1 MKSTV
6 KVQPKLWIGFA
17 IWIGYVLAVLAVSTL
32 VGVPYTE
39 LGDSGATLFKGAG
52 LSLIVGTVLLVIT
65 TTLLGWWQPALFDR
79 AVSRHRWPIIAP
91 ILMAVLLVL
100 NLVLTDWAAFDV
112 AFLAASIVLLLVGF
126 TEEITTRGLLLVA
139 LRSRLSEV
147 LVWLLSTL
155 AFALMHY
162 INVLLGQGFLPT
174 TTQVL
179 FAFLGGTI
187 FYILRRTTGSL
198 IWAMLLH
205 GFWDF
210 STFAIGHGTSAA
222 YGSITGIL
230 YLVVG
235 LFALVAVWWT
245 FPRTDAEKLALQT
258 GPNQSGVTGPVSAS
272 STVS

>member
-6 KVQPKLWIGFA
+6 RVQPKLWIGFA
-17 IWIGYVLAVLAVSTL
+17 IWIGYVLAVLVVSKL
-32 VGVPYTE
+32 AGVPYTA
-39 LGDSGATLFKGAG
+39 LGDSGSTLFRGAG

-65 TTLLGWWQPALFDR
+65 TTLLGWWRPAIFDS
-79 AVSRHRWPIIAP
+79 AVSTHRWPIIAP
-91 ILMAVLLVL
+91 ILMAALLVL

-139 LRSRLSEV
+139 LRSRLGEV
-147 LVWLLSTL
+147 WVWLISTL

-162 INVLLGQGFLPT
+162 LNVFLGQGFLPT
-174 TTQVL
+174 TGQVL

-210 STFAIGHGTSAA
+210 SAFAIGYGTSAA
-222 YGSITGIL
+222 LGSITGTL

-235 LFALVAVWWT
+235 IFALVAVWWT
-245 FPRTDAEKLALQT
+245 FPRTDAEKLALQAGASRSGLS
-258 GPNQSGVTGPVSAS
+258 GPAS
-272 STVS
+272 RSSEAV